1 MILMSYLTK
10 FPSAVSNP
18 SQQQTMKQLQNYSI
32 LRIIYSVLF
41 VLMFTN
47 VFGQSVP
54 ERPSPPRLVNDFA
67 NILSPKQIRALETK
81 LIHFNDTTSNQITV
95 VIVKSLGDYTPSMFA
110 YEIGEKWKVGQKGFD
125 NGIVLLVK
133 PKLTSSDRGRSYIA
147 VGYGLEPAIPDAI
160 AKRIVD
166 NEMIPYFKQNDYY
179 GGINQATDVL
189 MKFAAGEISADG
201 YGKKTETP
209 AVFSLLPFIII
220 LIIIIMIRKSGGK
233 SHGIGGR
240 SSNNSLWTALMI
252 GSMMNSGSHSG
263 SWGSFSGGGSGSG
276 FGGGGG
282 GGFGGF
288 GGGSFGGGG
297 AGGSW

>member
-1 MILMSYLTK
+1 
-10 FPSAVSNP
+10 
-18 SQQQTMKQLQNYSI
+18 
-32 LRIIYSVLF
+32 
-41 VLMFTN
+41 MFTST
-47 VFGQSVP
+47 FGQSVP

-67 NILSPKQIRALETK
+67 NVLSAKQVRALETK
-81 LIHFNDTTSNQITV
+81 LVRFNDTTSNQIT
-95 VIVKSLGDYTPSMFA
+95 IITVKSLGDYTPSMFA

-133 PKLTSSDRGRSYIA
+133 PKLSASDRGRAYIA
-147 VGYGLEPAIPDAI
+147 VGYGLEPVIPDAI

-166 NEMIPYFKQNDYY
+166 NEMVPYFKQNDYY
-179 GGINQATDVL
+179 GGINQATNVL
-189 MKFAAGEISADG
+189 MKFAAGEISKDG
-201 YGKKTETP
+201 YEKKPETP

-220 LIIIIMIRKSGGK
+220 FIIIIMIRRSGG
-233 SHGIGGR
+233 SQGIGGR
-240 SSNNSLWTALMI
+240 SSNNSLWTALLI
-252 GSMMNSGSHSG
+252 GSMMNNSSHSG
-263 SWGSFSGGGSGSG
+263 SWGGFSGGSGG